1 MYTEFVVGN
10 DGENSKRLQN
20 AEIKQQ
26 QIINSHLQES
36 EVQKKYKK
44 AISQDSLNSNNQINL
59 LDQIAEFEE

>member
-10 DGENSKRLQN
+10 DGENSKRLQQ

-26 QIINSHLQES
+26 QIINSHLQDS
-36 EVQKKYKK
+36 EVQKNYKK